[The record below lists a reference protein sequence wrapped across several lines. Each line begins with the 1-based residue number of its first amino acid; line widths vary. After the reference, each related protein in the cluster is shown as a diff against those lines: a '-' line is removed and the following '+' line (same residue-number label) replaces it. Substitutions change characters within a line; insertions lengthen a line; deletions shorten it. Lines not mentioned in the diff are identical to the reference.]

1 MIDIDTFLTILYVMA
16 EDFCKHH
23 MNTEIRPGPK
33 ASLSCGEVVTLAVF
47 GQWGRFQSERDFYRY
62 AHHNLRPA
70 FPDLPVRLLNWNIF
84 GLRPCGERSQ
94 FNRLLRHYRD
104 AIVHFCLY
112 LVELME
118 AQECPYE
125 ALDSTGVVTR
135 DAKRRGRGHLAGLAN
150 IGWSNRRAG
159 MKASTCS

>member
-16 EDFCKHH
+16 EDFCNHH

-33 ASLSCGEVVTLAVF
+33 ASLSRGEVITLAVF
-47 GQWGRFQSERDFYRY
+47 GQWGRFQSERDFYRH
-62 AHHNLRPA
+62 AHHNLRSA
-70 FPDLPVRLLNWNIF
+70 FPDLP
-84 GLRPCGERSQ
+84 ERSQ

-150 IGWSNRRAG
+150 IGWSNRLG
-159 MKASTCS
+159 LV